1 MDMNSE
7 FYTLPSFIEK
17 SDLEHFSP
25 FLFHNHSYTLTPFT
39 WKRDK

>member
-25 FLFHNHSYTLTPFT
+25 FYFIITRTP
-39 WKRDK
+39 